1 MESWR
6 RHLSMRIRPHC
17 LVIASALSVIFMPS
31 SALMAQGKK
40 TECIESLV
48 RIQKLNIRLLD
59 QLEPQQNLDKLS
71 GDFDIKLYREHLLEF
86 NQIVDAG
93 RKHLSDCSEWD
104 SDHDKAIVLDSIA
117 HGLNELWQPEDAIP
131 IFKRCLA
138 SDPDHVWCWI
148 GLENAYEKLC
158 RFDDAK
164 VAYTRAIAIGGFNE
178 TSAIAVDAARRGL
191 PHLEK
196 IINDPKVQITYR
208 ELYQCPTKP
217 ANENSEIKRF
227 GSGFIVSKQGYVL
240 TNNHVVEGCKNLV
253 TSEGNSLTVV
263 DRRTS
268 VDLALLKLDVI
279 PASVAVFRS
288 GAPPKVGDTVF
299 AFGFPLP
306 YILSSEGNISTGII
320 SATAG
325 VNNNVQLVQIS
336 APVQPGSS
344 GGPLLDSSGHII
356 GVVVAKLDSLATARL
371 TGDVPQNIN
380 FAVHWTEVKAFLD
393 EEKIEY
399 LHAPSSGQVEARLIA
414 DRARQFTVRIECTE

>member
-1 MESWR
+1 
-6 RHLSMRIRPHC
+6 
-17 LVIASALSVIFMPS
+17 
-31 SALMAQGKK
+31 MAQDKK
-40 TECIESLV
+40 TECLESFV
-48 RIQKLNIRLLD
+48 RFQKLNLKVLS
-59 QLEPQQNLDKLS
+59 QVQQDRDAAGHK
-71 GDFDIKLYREHLLEF
+71 DFDVKLYREHIQEYK
-86 NQIVDAG
+86 QVVDAG
-93 RKHLSDCSEWD
+93 RKHLSDCSELD
-104 SDHDKAIVLDSIA
+104 SDQVKAEALDIIA
-117 HGLNELWQPEDAIP
+117 RGLNELWQPEDAIP

-138 SDPDHVWCWI
+138 LDPDHAWCWV
-148 GLENAYEKLC
+148 GLEDSYEKLC

-164 VAYTRAIAIGGFNE
+164 EAYTRAIAIGGFNE
-178 TSAIAVDAARRGL
+178 INTLAVEAARRGL
-191 PHLEK
+191 PTLE
-196 IINDPKVQITYR
+196 NPKVQISLR
-208 ELYQCPTKP
+208 ELYQCPAKP
-217 ANENSEIKRF
+217 ANENSATKRF

-253 TSEGNSLTVV
+253 TSVGNSLTVV

-306 YILSSEGNISTGII
+306 DILSSEGNISTGII

-399 LHAPSSGQVEARLIA
+399 LHALSSGQVEARLIA